1 MMPDTISTETKI
13 TEAECATRIDLAAA
27 FRLVDL
33 YGWSDML
40 ATHLSARIP
49 GPNEHFL
56 INPVGMMFEEMTAS
70 CLVKVDIDGNIL
82 SESEFG
88 INPAGYTIHSAVH
101 MGRKDAGC
109 VMHTH
114 TAAGL
119 GVATQK
125 SGLLP
130 LTQMALAVIAQTGYH
145 DYEGPAFDLG
155 ERDRLIKDL
164 AGNNVLI
171 LRNHG
176 LLTVGETV
184 AEAFVWLFRAE
195 RACRFQLSFQQA
207 GVSPQEIPKEV
218 QDVSIERSKKAIS
231 ASGHRPIGEF
241 EWPALIRK
249 LNRENPGYA
258 D

>member
-1 MMPDTISTETKI
+1 MPDTISTETAI
-13 TEAECATRIDLAAA
+13 TEAEYTTRIDLAAA

-155 ERDRLIKDL
+155 ERNRLIKDL
-164 AGNNVLI
+164 ASNNVLI

-176 LLTVGETV
+176 LLTVGKTV

>member
-1 MMPDTISTETKI
+1 MHDTISTETAI
-13 TEAECATRIDLAAA
+13 TEAEYATRIDLAAA

-164 AGNNVLI
+164 ASNNVLI

-176 LLTVGETV
+176 LLTVGKTV

>member
-1 MMPDTISTETKI
+1 MPDTISTETAI
-13 TEAECATRIDLAAA
+13 TEAEYATRIDLAAA

-164 AGNNVLI
+164 ASNNVLI

-176 LLTVGETV
+176 LLTVGKTV

-195 RACRFQLSFQQA
+195 RACRFQLSLQQA

-218 QDVSIERSKKAIS
+218 QDVSIERSQKAIS

>member
-1 MMPDTISTETKI
+1 MPDTISTETAI
-13 TEAECATRIDLAAA
+13 TEAEYATRIDLAAA

-56 INPVGMMFEEMTAS
+56 INPVGIMFEEMTAS

-164 AGNNVLI
+164 ASNNVLI

-176 LLTVGETV
+176 LLTVGKTV

-207 GVSPQEIPKEV
+207 GVSPQEIPREV
-218 QDVSIERSKKAIS
+218 QGVSIERSKKAIS

>member
-1 MMPDTISTETKI
+1 MPDTISTETAM
-13 TEAECATRIDLAAA
+13 TEVEYATRIDLAAA

-164 AGNNVLI
+164 ASNNVLI

>member
-1 MMPDTISTETKI
+1 MPDTISTETAM
-13 TEAECATRIDLAAA
+13 TEVEYATRIDLAAA

-56 INPVGMMFEEMTAS
+56 INPVGMMFDEMTAS

-145 DYEGPAFDLG
+145 DYEAPAFDLG

-164 AGNNVLI
+164 ASNNVLI

-176 LLTVGETV
+176 LLTVGKTV

-218 QDVSIERSKKAIS
+218 QRVSIERSKKAIS

>member
-1 MMPDTISTETKI
+1 MPDTVTQALAIMD
-13 TEAECATRIDLAAA
+13 AEWKARVDLAAA

-49 GPNEHFL
+49 GTNEHFL
-56 INPVGMMFEEMTAS
+56 INPVGIMFDEMTAS
-70 CLVKVDIDGNIL
+70 CLVKVDIEGNIL
-82 SESEFG
+82 SDSEFG

-101 MGRKDAGC
+101 MGRMDAGC

-125 SGLLP
+125 TGLLP
-130 LTQMALAVIAQTGYH
+130 LTQMALAVIAQTAYH
-145 DYEGPAFDLG
+145 NYEGPAFDLD
-155 ERDRLIKDL
+155 ERDRLIEDL
-164 AGNNVLI
+164 EDKNVLI

-176 LLTVGETV
+176 LLTVGKTV

-207 GVSPQEIPKEV
+207 GAEATEIPKEI
-218 QDVSIERSKKAIS
+218 QDVSIERTRRAIS
-231 ASGHRPIGEF
+231 ASGHRPIGQF
-241 EWPALIRK
+241 EWPALLRK
-249 LNRENPGYA
+249 LNRENPGY
-258 D
+258 DN

>member
-1 MMPDTISTETKI
+1 MPDTISTETAI
-13 TEAECATRIDLAAA
+13 TEAEYATRIDLAAA

-164 AGNNVLI
+164 ASNNVLI

-176 LLTVGETV
+176 LLTVGKTV

-207 GVSPQEIPKEV
+207 GAPAQEIPKEV
-218 QDVSIERSKKAIS
+218 QDISIERSKKAIS
-231 ASGHRPIGEF
+231 ASGHRPIGQF
-241 EWPALIRK
+241 EWPALLRK

-258 D
+258 E

>member
-1 MMPDTISTETKI
+1 
-13 TEAECATRIDLAAA
+13 
-27 FRLVDL
+27 
-33 YGWSDML
+33 ML

-101 MGRKDAGC
+101 MGRKDAAC

-164 AGNNVLI
+164 ASNNVLI

-176 LLTVGETV
+176 LLTVGKTV

>member
-1 MMPDTISTETKI
+1 MPDTISTETAI
-13 TEAECATRIDLAAA
+13 TEAEYATRIDLAAA

-155 ERDRLIKDL
+155 ERNRLIKDL
-164 AGNNVLI
+164 ASNNVLI

-176 LLTVGETV
+176 LLTVGKTV

-207 GVSPQEIPKEV
+207 GVSPQEIPKAV

>member
-1 MMPDTISTETKI
+1 MPDTISTETKI
-13 TEAECATRIDLAAA
+13 TEAECAARIDLAAA

-164 AGNNVLI
+164 ASNNVLI

-176 LLTVGETV
+176 LLTVGKTV

>member
-1 MMPDTISTETKI
+1 MPDTISTETAM
-13 TEAECATRIDLAAA
+13 TEVEYATRIDLAAA

-145 DYEGPAFDLG
+145 NYEGPAFDLG

-164 AGNNVLI
+164 ASNNVLI

-176 LLTVGETV
+176 LLTVGKTV

>member
-1 MMPDTISTETKI
+1 MPDTISTETAI
-13 TEAECATRIDLAAA
+13 TEAEYATRIDLAAA

-70 CLVKVDIDGNIL
+70 CLVKVDIDGNVL

-164 AGNNVLI
+164 ASNNVLI

-176 LLTVGETV
+176 LLTVGKTV

>member
-1 MMPDTISTETKI
+1 MPDTISTETAM
-13 TEAECATRIDLAAA
+13 TEVEYATRIDLAAA

-101 MGRKDAGC
+101 MGRKDAAC

-164 AGNNVLI
+164 ASNNVLI

-176 LLTVGETV
+176 LLTVGKTV

-195 RACRFQLSFQQA
+195 RACKFQLSFQQA

>member
-1 MMPDTISTETKI
+1 MPDTISTETAI
-13 TEAECATRIDLAAA
+13 TESEYATRIDLAAA

-49 GPNEHFL
+49 GPNEHFP
-56 INPVGMMFEEMTAS
+56 INPVGVMFEEMTAS

-155 ERDRLIKDL
+155 ERNRLIKDL
-164 AGNNVLI
+164 ASNNVLI

>member
-1 MMPDTISTETKI
+1 MPDTISTETAM
-13 TEAECATRIDLAAA
+13 TEVEYATRIDLAAA

-101 MGRKDAGC
+101 MGRKDAAC

-164 AGNNVLI
+164 ASNNVLI

-176 LLTVGETV
+176 LLTVGKTV

>member
-1 MMPDTISTETKI
+1 MPDTISTETAT
-13 TEAECATRIDLAAA
+13 TEAEYATRIDLAAA

-164 AGNNVLI
+164 ASNNVLI

-176 LLTVGETV
+176 LLTVGKTV